1 MDKSWIHH
9 RNRLSS
15 KYADGV
21 HKFID
26 IARNHVNSD
35 GDTRCPCCKCL
46 NVYYQSLRI
55 VERHIFMNGFSGTY
69 CNWVYHGE
77 EAHEGVVRRT
87 STVSPV
93 DIDADTSNRVDLNDD
108 ILDVLNDVAS
118 VIPPTFQSN
127 QDEINLDA
135 TATHDETIDNEHEA
149 FGNLFD
155 EARKELYLGCKL
167 STLTFIVR
175 LM

>member
-9 RNRLSS
+9 CNRLFTE
-15 KYADGV
+15 YTDDV
-21 HKFID
+21 RKFID
-26 IARNHVNSD
+26 IARNQINSD
-35 GDTRCPCCKCL
+35 GDTHCLCRKCL
-46 NVYYQSLRI
+46 NVYYQSLRV
-55 VERHIFMNGFSGTY
+55 VERHIFMNVFSGTY

-118 VIPPTFQSN
+118 VIPPTFRSN

-135 TATHDETIDNEHEA
+135 TTTHDETMNNEHEV

-155 EARKELYLGCKL
+155 EAGN
-167 STLTFIVR
+167 
-175 LM
+175 